1 MFVVLVAGDS
11 CRYVGNEAKVDGA
24 EGYAGGAIEVVA
36 GLGDNPQGNAAKD
49 EKNDGGNGRSTTI
62 SAWIGPSLKTSVE
75 SIHRSTYMEK
85 EIRQITAAFTV

>member
-36 GLGDNPQGNAAKD
+36 GLGDNPQSNADVARGNRKANSTIN
-49 EKNDGGNGRSTTI
+49 NDLT
-62 SAWIGPSLKTSVE
+62 K
-75 SIHRSTYMEK
+75 
-85 EIRQITAAFTV
+85 